1 MFWDAF
7 AVTYLVIG
15 SYLERNLEIRIT
27 HEFIFFCDTISIPS
41 SQGNIVLSTFCKI
54 FAICMHFFSRVLSLR
69 VLWWEYTRTLG
80 VVYNDVVYDPL
91 VHKGSLTRNLEGTR
105 VQSST
110 SFIQRL
116 WFENLYNLI
125 LANMEFLRFRAFN

>member
-1 MFWDAF
+1 MYA
-7 AVTYLVIG
+7 
-15 SYLERNLEIRIT
+15 
-27 HEFIFFCDTISIPS
+27 
-41 SQGNIVLSTFCKI
+41 
-54 FAICMHFFSRVLSLR
+54 FFSRVLSLW

-91 VHKGSLTRNLEGTR
+91 VHKGSLTRNLEVTR

-116 WFENLYNLI
+116 
-125 LANMEFLRFRAFN
+125 